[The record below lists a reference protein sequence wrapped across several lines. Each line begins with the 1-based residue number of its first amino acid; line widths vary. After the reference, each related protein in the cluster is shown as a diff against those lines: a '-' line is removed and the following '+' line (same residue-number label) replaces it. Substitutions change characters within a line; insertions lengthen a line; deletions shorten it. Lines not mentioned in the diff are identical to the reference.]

1 MDIVAVTSLIS
12 SCLPS
17 LLKLGDKA
25 AEIAGSKIGED
36 AWATAK
42 KIWEK
47 LRPKVEEKKV
57 IANAVEAVVESP
69 EDEDCKE
76 FFQKKLQKLIEE
88 NQDLTEAI
96 AKILQE
102 SAPLPASVQINQ
114 TVTNNQGQVIGQ
126 MTGGKAI
133 GRIDG
138 NIQGGVNL

>member
-1 MDIVAVTSLIS
+1 MDIVAVTALLS
-12 SCLPS
+12 SRLPY

-25 AEIAGSKIGED
+25 AESMGSEMGKALWE
-36 AWATAK
+36 TAK

-47 LRPKVEEKKV
+47 LRPKVDEKKS
-57 IANAVEAVVESP
+57 ILKAVEAVVESP
-69 EDEDCKE
+69 DDDSCKV
-76 FFQKKLQKLIEE
+76 FFQNQLQKLLEE
-88 NQDLTEAI
+88 NPDLAEAI

-102 SAPLPASVQINQ
+102 SPPLTPSAQINQ
-114 TVTNNQGQVIGQ
+114 TVDKNEGLVIGQ